1 MFDRH
6 QVLQYHS
13 ARCKTT
19 IRSTASHMKQLI
31 TAVCLLGILVPAITV
46 DAADKNPR
54 KLDIERFIDDV
65 VNERISPD
73 AVIAIEKTLDPV
85 QKQQAWDFYYKKARP
100 VGHTRAEQEA
110 LLRETTEAERA
121 ALPQGDVSIQ
131 ACDPTA
137 KPDCWRQIVEEAAI
151 AGGGSGSQ
159 GYYTTTTRCDNRE
172 DIDYVFGFWYDAS
185 NPDSLRLYS
194 TSSQVAWVLGDLNG
208 YGLSNTEVRLCVGD
222 NSVYWAGGADWI
234 KQTIFVKRQ

>member
-1 MFDRH
+1 
-6 QVLQYHS
+6 
-13 ARCKTT
+13 
-19 IRSTASHMKQLI
+19 MKRFIIAL
-31 TAVCLLGILVPAITV
+31 CLLGVLVPAIAV
-46 DAADKNPR
+46 DAADKNPK

-73 AVIAIEKTLDPV
+73 EVIAIEKSLDPV
-85 QKQQAWDFYYKKARP
+85 QKQQAWDSFYKKAKP
-100 VGHTRAEQEA
+100 VGHTQAQKEA
-110 LLRETTEAERA
+110 LLRESVEAERSVFPEEDA
-121 ALPQGDVSIQ
+121 SIQ
-131 ACDPTA
+131 ACDPGA
-137 KPDCWRQIVEEAAI
+137 KPDCWRQIVEEAAT

-159 GYYTTTTRCDNRE
+159 GYYTTTTRCDNNE

-185 NPDSLRLYS
+185 NPDSLRWYS
-194 TSSQVAWVLGDLNG
+194 TSSQVAWALGNLNG